1 MSGRLVVQVGGQRA
15 GVLAA
20 DATGR
25 HVYAYDAD
33 CPPERFVSLTMPVRL
48 ESYAWHELHPVFQV
62 NLADEPRGTT
72 SAARAGAMRPI
83 DGLPLLGERALGRV
97 RAAVA
102 GAAPALSV
110 ATGDSGTNSAGPVP
124 ARPGADDTPPALIRT
139 DSAEL
144 PDLAVNGWCG
154 LRVARRAGFDVPPFA
169 LVDDGRRMVVER
181 FDGPPNARLGYED
194 FCSLTGLGARQ
205 KYEGAAEQLVS
216 AAAAFVAP
224 VRRTGV
230 RRELFRRIAFAQLLG
245 NGDAHLKSYGVLY
258 TDTADVRLAP
268 LHDAVT
274 TRVYPVLADETPAL
288 AIAGRRAWRAKPGTW
303 RRFGAHCALSDRECA
318 SIFQW
323 LAQAV
328 RTELDELA
336 REITAPERAAFLGQ
350 LRARWLA
357 GIDDLQAGW

>member
-1 MSGRLVVQVGGQRA
+1 MSARLVVHVGGQRA

-62 NLADEPRGTT
+62 NLAEEPRDHG
-72 SAARAGAMRPI
+72 AAAKSGATRPI
-83 DGLPLLGERALGRV
+83 DGLPLLGERGLGRV
-97 RAAVA
+97 RATPAGATPAPLRAVA
-102 GAAPALSV
+102 DTVADAERGGPDPASFFE
-110 ATGDSGTNSAGPVP
+110 S
-124 ARPGADDTPPALIRT
+124 PPLLTRT
-139 DSAEL
+139 YH
-144 PDLAVNGWCG
+144 PDLPHLAFNAWCG

-169 LVDDGRRMVVER
+169 LVDDGRRLVVDR
-181 FDGPPNARLGYED
+181 FDGAPARRLGYED
-194 FCSLTGLGARQ
+194 FCSLMGLGARQ
-205 KYEGAAEQLVS
+205 KYEAAAEQLVS

-245 NGDAHLKSYGVLY
+245 NGDAHLKTYGVLY
-258 TDTADVRLAP
+258 DGTADVRLAP
-268 LHDAVT
+268 LHDAHA
-274 TRVYPVLADETPAL
+274 TRVYPALGDDVPAL
-288 AIAGRRAWRAKPGTW
+288 TLAGRRAWRAKPGTW
-303 RRFGAHCALSDRECA
+303 RRFGAHCALSDRECE

-323 LAQAV
+323 LYQAL

-336 REITAPERAAFLGQ
+336 RETTDPARAAFLGR
-350 LRARWLA
+350 LRTQWLG